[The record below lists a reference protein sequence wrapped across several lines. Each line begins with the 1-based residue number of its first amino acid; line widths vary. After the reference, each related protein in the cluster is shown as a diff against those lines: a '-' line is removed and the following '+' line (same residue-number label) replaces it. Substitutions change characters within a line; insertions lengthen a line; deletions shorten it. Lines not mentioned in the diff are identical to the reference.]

1 MKSVQPNK
9 SPRERREALLEEK
22 HGIVKTD
29 CETCTTE
36 NIKRRYSSVQSAALL
51 GKIRTAWCHYNAL
64 NAELEYSLSD
74 GGETDVTRDQVNH
87 AWEDMNSLIM
97 PNAEAHGRAV
107 ARTVQPLVGHSESE
121 DLK

>member
-87 AWEDMNSLIM
+87 AWVDLKSLIL
-97 PNAEAHGRAV
+97 
-107 ARTVQPLVGHSESE
+107 T
-121 DLK
+121 KY